1 MSRATKL
8 FLPIY
13 AYVDRGK
20 VLCVFVLILCCTFQA
35 VQRDMKDYIR
45 NHSPRLIPVGYS
57 AADVRDIL
65 MDTVNYMSCQ
75 LSNATTSRSDF
86 VGLNSYSW
94 CGDSNYKISG
104 YNILTDDFS
113 NASLPVFFSEYG
125 CNQASPRIF
134 TEVEALYGEEMS
146 RVFSGGLV
154 YEYSQELNNYGLVF
168 VGGEDKI
175 TLLED
180 YENLQRQYGKLDMK
194 RLKKLD
200 KMKLKV
206 EPQECSSELIKSIHF
221 LNTFELP
228 SRPHEVQE
236 MIDQGYGR
244 DLVGLL
250 VPIETATISESV
262 CESNGTVIPDIKMSV
277 LNGNVSNSPAGGI
290 LPDGYANGTT
300 TTQHPKGGGNASG
313 TKSDATGGARI
324 PLFLGLTGIA
334 FVALDFIL

>member
-1 MSRATKL
+1 M
-8 FLPIY
+8 
-13 AYVDRGK
+13 
-20 VLCVFVLILCCTFQA
+20 
-35 VQRDMKDYIR
+35 
-45 NHSPRLIPVGYS
+45 
-57 AADVRDIL
+57 
-65 MDTVNYMSCQ
+65 
-75 LSNATTSRSDF
+75 
-86 VGLNSYSW
+86 
-94 CGDSNYKISG
+94 
-104 YNILTDDFS
+104 
-113 NASLPVFFSEYG
+113 
-125 CNQASPRIF
+125 
-134 TEVEALYGEEMS
+134 
-146 RVFSGGLV
+146 